1 MEDTN
6 NESRKFPYIK
16 IVFLTALLALV
27 LFYTMRTYS
36 FCVAERRFL
45 SRDEIVD
52 AAIDIELE
60 ALGRGLLNGGYK
72 PILVSRDKFK
82 RLHPNCCRIL
92 GSGDHKPL
100 GEIGW
105 LDTLFGYYSSAVE
118 LKYQM
123 LVVDEDGRGK
133 IRNMNAVASVIVGAC
148 GEHNMLKYGRR
159 NADIAKEEVKQ

>member
-1 MEDTN
+1 MEDTTRQ
-6 NESRKFPYIK
+6 SQRFLYFK
-16 IVFLTALLALV
+16 ISLIILLLALV
-27 LFYTMRTYS
+27 CFYTMRTYS

-45 SRDEIVD
+45 SKDEIVD

-82 RLHPNCCRIL
+82 RLHPDCCRIL

-105 LDTLFGYYSSAVE
+105 LDTLFGYYGSAVE
-118 LKYQM
+118 IKYQM
-123 LVVDEDGRGK
+123 LVVDDDGKGK
-133 IRNMNAVASVIVGAC
+133 TLNMNAVAAVIVGAC
-148 GEHNMLKYGRR
+148 GEHNMLKWGRR
-159 NADIAKEEVKQ
+159 NVDIPKEEVKQ

>member
-60 ALGRGLLNGGYK
+60 ALKRGLNGGYK

-82 RLHPNCCRIL
+82 RLHPDCCRIL
-92 GSGDHKPL
+92 GSGDNMPL

-105 LDTLFGYYSSAVE
+105 LDTLFGDYGSAVE

-123 LVVDEDGRGK
+123 LVVDEVDGGK
-133 IRNMNAVASVIVGAC
+133 IRNMKAMSAVIVGAC
-148 GEHNMLKYGRR
+148 GEHNMLKYGDV
-159 NADIAKEEVKQ
+159 NYDISKEEVKQ

>member
-1 MEDTN
+1 MEDTTRQ
-6 NESRKFPYIK
+6 SQRFPYFK
-16 IVFLTALLALV
+16 ISLIILLLV
-27 LFYTMRTYS
+27 LVCFYTMRTYS

-45 SRDEIVD
+45 SKDEIVD

-72 PILVSRDKFK
+72 PILVSRDTFK
-82 RLHPNCCRIL
+82 RLHPDCCRIL
-92 GSGDHKPL
+92 ASGDNMPL

-123 LVVDEDGRGK
+123 LIVDEDGKGK
-133 IRNMNAVASVIVGAC
+133 IRSMNAVASVIVGAC

-159 NADIAKEEVKQ
+159 NVDIAKEEVNQ